1 MKSAKLS
8 IAVFIKWVFH
18 SQHHCILVHSRKSK
32 CLWLWS
38 LSTALTCSSALFHF
52 SALCWNWVFPISL
65 YPALSSSVMDFHFSA
80 NMSLISFIELF
91 GLPRSSFGYSSFG
104 ETTYPYA
111 GRLRSC
117 LGTPFSWFSWS
128 CAYENF
134 VRTWKLQGTFSYHS
148 QGKYKLLSLSTNS
161 SYNFY
166 ALLSR
171 QVWDL
176 WKVLTRGYCL
186 EIIPNSQDYQ
196 RKKCVIIR
204 RRISFQILRAKGLAK
219 IENIYICI

>member
-80 NMSLISFIELF
+80 SMSLISFIELF

-104 ETTYPYA
+104 RQHIHMLVVYVLVWEHHSLDFPD
-111 GRLRSC
+111 LV
-117 LGTPFSWFSWS
+117 LPF
-128 CAYENF
+128 
-134 VRTWKLQGTFSYHS
+134 TFASIPSSILCEHFGHYCWEVHS
-148 QGKYKLLSLSTNS
+148 PLL
-161 SYNFY
+161 
-166 ALLSR
+166 LLPVPVS
-171 QVWDL
+171 
-176 WKVLTRGYCL
+176 
-186 EIIPNSQDYQ
+186 
-196 RKKCVIIR
+196 
-204 RRISFQILRAKGLAK
+204 
-219 IENIYICI
+219 

>member
-1 MKSAKLS
+1 MFMIVK
-8 IAVFIKWVFH
+8 
-18 SQHHCILVHSRKSK
+18 SQH
-32 CLWLWS
+32 
-38 LSTALTCSSALFHF
+38 SSDLFKHFVHF

-80 NMSLISFIELF
+80 SMSLISFIELF

-176 WKVLTRGYCL
+176 WKVLIRGYCL